1 MFTRT
6 NTDRCAARV
15 LSGLVVTVA
24 VVMGSLAY
32 AVSHIQVVA

>member
-1 MFTRT
+1 MFTR
-6 NTDRCAARV
+6 NNADRFATRV
-15 LSGLVVTVA
+15 FSGLVVTVA

>member
-1 MFTRT
+1 MFTR
-6 NTDRCAARV
+6 NNIDRFAARV

>member
-1 MFTRT
+1 MFAR
-6 NTDRCAARV
+6 NNVDRFTARV

-24 VVMGSLAY
+24 IVMGSLAY

>member
-1 MFTRT
+1 MFTC
-6 NTDRCAARV
+6 NTVDRFTTRV

-24 VVMGSLAY
+24 IVMGSLAY

>member
-1 MFTRT
+1 MFAR
-6 NTDRCAARV
+6 NNADRFAARV

-24 VVMGSLAY
+24 VVVGSLAY

>member
-1 MFTRT
+1 MFTA
-6 NTDRCAARV
+6 NNIDRFTTRL

-24 VVMGSLAY
+24 IVMGSLAY

>member
-1 MFTRT
+1 MFSR
-6 NTDRCAARV
+6 NNVDRFTTRV
-15 LSGLVVTVA
+15 LSGLVVSVA

>member
-1 MFTRT
+1 MFTR
-6 NTDRCAARV
+6 NDTDRFAARV

-24 VVMGSLAY
+24 IVMGSLAY